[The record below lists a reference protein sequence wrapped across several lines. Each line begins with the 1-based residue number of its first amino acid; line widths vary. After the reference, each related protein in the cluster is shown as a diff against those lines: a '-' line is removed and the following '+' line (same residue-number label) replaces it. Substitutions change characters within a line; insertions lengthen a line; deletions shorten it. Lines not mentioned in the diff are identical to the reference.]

1 MAGSALVSE
10 KEVED
15 FLDACAKARDGL
27 TRKVVYPNR
36 RGAKDRMLVLPF
48 IGVTLCEIKR
58 PVGGVYSIHQKRE
71 HEALAA
77 AGAPVQDFST
87 KAAIAEFF
95 MHYDSDW
102 YL

>member
-1 MAGSALVSE
+1 ME
-10 KEVED
+10 KEVEEY
-15 FLDACAKARDGL
+15 LDACARVRYGL
-27 TRKVVYPNR
+27 TRKVVYPGR

-48 IGVTLCEIKR
+48 IGVTLCELKR
-58 PVGGVYSIHQKRE
+58 PIGGKYSIHQMIE

-95 MHYDSDW
+95 ADYDRDW
-102 YL
+102 DL